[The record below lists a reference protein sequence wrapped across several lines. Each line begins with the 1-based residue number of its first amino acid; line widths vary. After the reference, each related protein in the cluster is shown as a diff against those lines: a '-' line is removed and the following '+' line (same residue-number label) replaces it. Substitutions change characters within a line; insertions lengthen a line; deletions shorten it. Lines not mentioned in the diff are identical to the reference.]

1 MSESTRLN
9 ELKQLV
15 QQSKFEQAIQIAN
28 ESLLSSEYANHADVL
43 YILAVAY
50 RLSAQTDLALTT
62 LERLLNLT
70 PEHARAQQ
78 EQGYIFRAQG
88 KTLEATKAFYA
99 ATQSNPALLS
109 AWSALVPLYEALRN
123 TQARQIASE
132 QVAYLSK
139 LPRPV
144 LGALD
149 LMYEG
154 DLSSADKICRQF
166 LQQHKHQQDAMLC
179 LAQIGVR
186 MKVYG
191 EAEFIL
197 ESCVELYPT
206 FFPATLE
213 LLKLYAKQ
221 GKFSAVIDRI
231 SASPE
236 SFKSHPQIIVA
247 KASAQV
253 GVGELDAA
261 INDYS
266 ELLSKDSGQYAV
278 HLLLGHAYKAR
289 GDFNEAIEHYRKAYT
304 NKSDCGD
311 AYWSL
316 ANTKTYTFSAEEI
329 AEMEHKVKMEE
340 VAIDDRIHF
349 AFALGKAHEDNEA
362 FDKSFS
368 YYELGNRLKM
378 DLSGYDI
385 NRTEDYIATIID
397 NFTPEVFE
405 RTKNPGCN
413 DDAPIFIVGLPRA
426 GSTLLE
432 QILASHSKVDG
443 TMELHNILGLAARLQ
458 KRGYP
463 GGLDTLD
470 PQYFERFGEQFIQ
483 DTQSYRRDAPFF
495 IDKMPNNF
503 MHIGL
508 IKLILPNAKIIDARR
523 EPMACCFSGFKQL
536 FGDGQEFSYGLAS
549 IARYYRA
556 YEKLMQHWDRVLPG
570 FVLRVQ
576 HEDVVNDLDSQVRK
590 ILDFCGLP
598 FEQSCIDFY
607 QTKRAIKTPSSEQ
620 VRQPIYRSG
629 LEQWKHYEQY
639 LSPLILSLQNKSI

>member
-1 MSESTRLN
+1 MSELLRLT
-9 ELKQLV
+9 ELKQLI
-15 QQSKFEQAIQIAN
+15 QQSRFETAIQAAN
-28 ESLLSSEYANHADVL
+28 ESLAIDTDNTEVL
-43 YILAVAY
+43 YVLAVAY
-50 RLSAQTDLALTT
+50 RLSAQGDMANET
-62 LERLLNLT
+62 LERLLKIA
-70 PEHARAQQ
+70 PGHARAQQ
-78 EQGYIFRAQG
+78 ELGYIYRAQD
-88 KTLEATKAFYA
+88 KVLEATNAFYA
-99 ATQSNPALLS
+99 ATQANPALLS
-109 AWSALVPLYEALRN
+109 AWNALVPLYKALN
-123 TQARQIASE
+123 NEPAHKIATD
-132 QVAYLSK
+132 QVIYLSK

-144 LGALD
+144 LGAQD

-154 DLSSADKICRQF
+154 DLSNADKICRQF

-186 MKVYG
+186 MKGYG

-213 LLKLYAKQ
+213 LIKLYAKQ
-221 GKFSAVIDRI
+221 GKFTAVIERI
-231 SASPE
+231 AVSPE
-236 SFKSHPQIIVA
+236 SFQTHPQLMVA

-261 INDYS
+261 IQAYS
-266 ELLSKDSGQYAV
+266 DLLAKDSEQYAL
-278 HLLLGHAYKAR
+278 HLLIGHAYKAH
-289 GDFNEAIEHYRKAYT
+289 GDFNEAIAHYRAAYAH
-304 NKSDCGD
+304 KDDLGD

-316 ANTKTYTFSAEEI
+316 ANTKTYQFSAEEI
-329 AEMEHKVKMEE
+329 TEMESKVTSEN
-340 VAIDDRIHF
+340 VAVDDRIHF
-349 AFALGKAHEDNEA
+349 AFALGKAYEDN
-362 FDKSFS
+362 KSFDQS
-368 YYELGNRLKM
+368 FRYYELGNRLKM
-378 DLSGYDI
+378 SSSGYNI
-385 NRTEDYIATIID
+385 ARTEEYIARIIE
-397 NFTPEVFE
+397 NFTPELFE
-405 RTKNPGCN
+405 QTKNTGCQ
-413 DDAPIFIVGLPRA
+413 DDAPIFILGLPRA

-432 QILASHSKVDG
+432 QVLASHSQVDG

-463 GGLDTLD
+463 GGLDSLD
-470 PQYFERFGEQFIQ
+470 SDYFKRFGEQFIQ
-483 DTQSYRRDAPFF
+483 ETMAYRQGAPYF

-536 FGDGQEFSYGLAS
+536 FGDGQEFTYGLDS

-556 YEKLMQHWDRVLPG
+556 YERLMCHWDEVLPG
-570 FVLRVQ
+570 FVLRIQ
-576 HEDVVNDLDSQVRK
+576 HEDVVNDLESQVHR

-607 QTKRAIKTPSSEQ
+607 KTKRAIKTPSSEQ

-629 LEQWKHYEQY
+629 LEQWKNYESHLGQ
-639 LSPLILSLQNKSI
+639 LIEALD